1 LGLRDKLRRLERA
14 AEGEPTTLVCQE
26 CGEQFALRESIEL
39 DLVAHSWAEE
49 YKRRGGKVYQETPPD
64 ALAIANHSHSEL
76 SLMNKSTGKRLIARG
91 VLHEE

>member
-1 LGLRDKLRRLERA
+1 LRRLERA

-76 SLMNKSTGKRLIARG
+76 SLMNKSTGKRLFAWG